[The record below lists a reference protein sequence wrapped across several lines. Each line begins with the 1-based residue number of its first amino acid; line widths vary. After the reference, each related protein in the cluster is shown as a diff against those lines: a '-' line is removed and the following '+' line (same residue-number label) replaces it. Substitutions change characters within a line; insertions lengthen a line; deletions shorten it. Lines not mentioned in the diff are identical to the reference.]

1 MLAGEGK
8 IRRDFPMKTTRHV
21 RLRREEQWPSPRLR
35 GVRVL
40 VVEDDADE
48 REFLVALLGAAGA
61 DVRSASSANEALA
74 TLAWWQ
80 PGVLVSD
87 IGLPGGDGYG
97 LIKAVRRLPEAARVP
112 AAAVTGQAAPE
123 DRRRAMRAGFQAH
136 LAKQVDPDRLLN
148 VIAGL
153 AGTAAPAA
161 VEPSR

>member
-1 MLAGEGK
+1 
-8 IRRDFPMKTTRHV
+8 MKTTRHAH
-21 RLRREEQWPSPRLR
+21 LRREEHWPPRRLR

-40 VVEDDADE
+40 VVEDDPDE

-74 TLAWWQ
+74 TLAWWR

-87 IGLPGGDGYG
+87 IGLPGGDGYD
-97 LIKAVRRLPEAARVP
+97 LRDAVRARPEAARVP

-123 DRRRAMRAGFQAH
+123 DRRRALRAGFQAH
-136 LAKQVDPDRLLN
+136 LAKPVDPDRLVT

-153 AGTAAPAA
+153 AGTAAPA
-161 VEPSR
+161 EPSR